1 LADIPGNKTTTAVV
15 TVGSTTNGTLESVS
29 DHDWYKI
36 TLSAG
41 QAITVTING
50 VTLEDPFLNIYDST
64 GNNVLYTNDDINPGI
79 ERDSRL
85 SFSANYSGV
94 YYIDVGSF
102 EDSYSGTFQLAIT
115 TYTPPPL
122 ATVDQI
128 ATQLTSGYWGGA
140 TQHFNV
146 TQGGTIDVNV
156 SGLTA
161 EGKTLARAALDLWSD
176 VIGVTFHEVTSGGQ
190 ILFDDSQAGAY
201 TSSNTTGGFIDWSS
215 VNISTQWLID
225 NGTTLDSYSFQ
236 TYIHE
241 IGHALGLGHAGNYN
255 ADDSGTPI
263 TYPYDALFQ
272 NDAWSTSIMSYF
284 SQTDNTYFSGQGFTF
299 DYAVSPMMADI
310 VAMQSLYGLSTTT
323 RTGDTTYGFNST
335 AGRAIYDATQ
345 YTHVAYTIFDSGGV
359 DTLDYSGYSAAQVIN
374 LNPET
379 FSNVGGDRGNVS
391 IGRGVVIENA
401 IGGSGADTLTGN
413 GADNWLQGNGGNDTL
428 NGGTGDDRLSGGSG
442 TNALNGG
449 AGSDTADYSAG
460 VTATVTANLATGS
473 ATYNSGAAHDNFNS
487 VENLLGSTFNDV
499 LTGDANA
506 NVIEGNLGN
515 DTLDGGAGVDTVSYA
530 HAAAAV
536 TVNLATAGAQ
546 NTLAAGSD
554 TLSNFEN
561 LAGSGFNDTL
571 TGNAAANVV
580 SGGGG
585 NDLIDGA
592 AGADTLVGGLGNDM
606 FVVDN
611 AGDVVSE
618 NFGEGT
624 DQVNSSVSY
633 VLGANLENLLLTG
646 GGAIDGTGNG
656 FANVIA
662 GNAAANVLDGDT
674 GADTLIGGA
683 GNDTYIVDNS
693 GDVVTEAGGEGTDQV
708 DASASFTLGANV
720 ENLTLTGGS
729 AIAGTGNALA
739 NLITGNSAANA
750 LAGGGGDDVLNG
762 GAGADSLAG
771 GAGDDTYIVD
781 NAGDTV
787 TENAGEGS
795 DTVQSSVTFTL
806 AAEIENLT
814 LTGAAIGGTGNELGN
829 TIRGTAA
836 DNALTG
842 NGGDDYLFG
851 NAGNDS
857 LTGGAGYDRMY
868 GGIGDDTYYLGDATD
883 FAYENA
889 GEGHDTAIASVDATL
904 RDEVEDLVLTGS
916 AFIGKGNVSDNA
928 ITGTDLANKLY
939 GYEGNDTL
947 LGNGGDDYLFAAEGN
962 DTLAGGAGYDRM
974 YGGLGD
980 DTYYVTDTT
989 DFAYE
994 NLGEGNDTV
1003 VSSLASYQL
1012 RANVEELDL
1021 AEGSAAVRGYGQAS
1035 DNVIVGN
1042 SADDF
1047 LYGRDG
1053 NDHLLGGAGADLLYG
1068 ENGNDTLEGGSGMD
1082 RFYGGTGADTFLF
1095 RDGDFAGLTSGTA
1108 DRIHDFAE
1116 ADSDKLDFSNVDAN
1130 SLLGGDQAFA
1140 FIGSAAFGHHAGE
1153 LRYYQQSG
1161 VTYVAGDTNGD
1172 GTADFAVRID
1182 GLHTIVAGELIL

>member
-15 TVGSTTNGTLESVS
+15 TVGSTTNGTLETNA

-36 TLSAG
+36 SLTAG
-41 QAITVTING
+41 QSITVTING
-50 VTLEDPFLNIYDST
+50 VTLEDSFLQIYDST
-64 GNNVLYTNDDINPGI
+64 GNNVLYSNDDINPGI
-79 ERDSRL
+79 VRDSSL
-85 SFSANYSGV
+85 SFGATYSGV

-102 EDSYSGTFQLAIT
+102 EDSYSGTFHLAVS

-122 ATVDQI
+122 GTVDQI
-128 ATQLTSGYWGGA
+128 ATQLTSGYWGGS

-146 TQGGTIDVNV
+146 TQGGTIDVNLT
-156 SGLTA
+156 GLTA
-161 EGKTLARAALDLWSD
+161 DGKTLARAALDLWSD

-190 ILFDDSQAGAY
+190 ILFDDTQAGAF
-201 TSSNTTGGFIDWSS
+201 TTSNTTGGFIDWSQ

-236 TYIHE
+236 SYVHE

-255 ADDSGTPI
+255 EVAS
-263 TYPYDALFQ
+263 YPYDALFQ
-272 NDAWSTSIMSYF
+272 NDSWATSIMSYF
-284 SQTDNTYFSGQGFTF
+284 SQTDNTYFGGQGFTE
-299 DYAVSPMMADI
+299 DYAVTPMMADI

-323 RTGDTTYGFNST
+323 RTGDTTYGFNSN

-345 YTHVAYTIFDSGGV
+345 YTHVAYTIFDSGGI
-359 DTLDYSGYSAAQVIN
+359 DTLDYSGYSANQVVN

-379 FSNVGGDRGNVS
+379 FSNVGGDVGNVS
-391 IGRGVVIENA
+391 IARGVVIENA

-413 GADNWLQGNGGNDTL
+413 GADNWLQGNSGNDTL
-428 NGGTGDDRLSGGSG
+428 NGGTGDDRLSGGAG
-442 TNALNGG
+442 TNAVNGG

-460 VTATVTANLATGS
+460 VTAAVTANLATGT

-487 VENLLGSTFNDV
+487 VENLFGSTFNDT

-515 DTLDGGAGVDTVSYA
+515 DTLDGGAGIDTVSYA

-536 TVNLATAGAQ
+536 TVNLATGGAQ
-546 NTLAAGSD
+546 NTVAAGSD

-571 TGNAAANVV
+571 TGNASANVI
-580 SGGGG
+580 SGGGS

-592 AGADTLVGGLGNDM
+592 AGADTLIGGLGNDM

-611 AGDVVSE
+611 AGDTVSE
-618 NFGEGT
+618 DFGEGT

-633 VLGANLENLLLTG
+633 ALGANLENLLLTG
-646 GGAIDGTGNG
+646 AGAINGTGNG

-662 GNAAANVLDGDT
+662 GNGAANILDGDS

-683 GNDTYIVDNS
+683 GNDTYIVDDS
-693 GDVVTEAGGEGTDQV
+693 GDVITEAAAEGTDQV
-708 DASASFTLGANV
+708 NASVSVTLAANV
-720 ENLTLTGGS
+720 ENLTLTGAS
-729 AIAGTGNALA
+729 AIAGTGNSLA

-750 LAGGGGDDVLNG
+750 LSGGGGDDVLNG

-771 GAGDDTYIVD
+771 GTGDDTYVVD
-781 NAGDTV
+781 SAGDTV

-795 DTVQSSVTFTL
+795 DTVQSSVTFAL

-814 LTGAAIGGTGNELGN
+814 LTGAAVGGTGNELGN
-829 TIRGTAA
+829 TVRGTAA
-836 DNALTG
+836 DNVLTG

-868 GGIGDDTYYLGDATD
+868 GGTGDDTYYVNDATD

-904 RDEVEDLVLTGS
+904 RDEVEDLVLTGT
-916 AFIGKGNVSDNA
+916 AFIGKGNTSDNS

-962 DTLAGGAGYDRM
+962 DTLTGGAGYDRM
-974 YGGLGD
+974 YGGTGD
-980 DTYYVTDTT
+980 DTYYVNDTT

-1021 AEGSAAVRGYGQAS
+1021 VEGSAAIRGYGQAS
-1035 DNVIVGN
+1035 DNTIVGN
-1042 SADDF
+1042 SADNF

-1053 NDHLLGGAGADLLYG
+1053 NDHLAGGAGADLIYG

-1095 RDGDFAGLTSGTA
+1095 RDGDFAGLTSATA
-1108 DRIHDFAE
+1108 DRIHDFTE
-1116 ADSDKLDFSNVDAN
+1116 ADGDKLDVHNVDAN
-1130 SLLGGDQAFA
+1130 SLLGGDQDFS
-1140 FIGSAAFGHHAGE
+1140 FIGNAAFGHHAGE
-1153 LRYYQQSG
+1153 LRYFQQSG
-1161 VTYVAGDTNGD
+1161 VTYLAGDTNGD
-1172 GTADFAVRID
+1172 GIADFEVRID